1 MGSRHTIMAPM
12 DMPPPLEDCSEQV
25 GVARKRREAR
35 EQEEERQKE
44 WQRMQAASQ
53 QQPTPPTHEA
63 EDAPGPG
70 EAILKG
76 GKVAREAK
84 EAKERD
90 SNETRAKGTC
100 GCKKGFFAAAKPKKK
115 ATKKPSD
122 EIEVLRPKEKPK
134 PKGYIEG
141 FEMPS
146 IDVTASQVSSV
157 LDMKDVP
164 ADQWMSPELLQAIAQ
179 EPELLMGFQDPEIQN
194 LMAEVAK
201 DPKAIEKHAG
211 NKKLMKFYEK
221 YIKLASAHFSKP
233 K

>member
-1 MGSRHTIMAPM
+1 MLSMSTHGDHCVAPARSEAGSAV
-12 DMPPPLEDCSEQV
+12 LE
-25 GVARKRREAR
+25 
-35 EQEEERQKE
+35 
-44 WQRMQAASQ
+44 
-53 QQPTPPTHEA
+53 
-63 EDAPGPG
+63 
-70 EAILKG
+70 G
-76 GKVAREAK
+76 GQVAREKKKQKDK
-84 EAKERD
+84 EAA
-90 SNETRAKGTC
+90 ETRAKGTC
-100 GCKKGFFAAAKPKKK
+100 GFKKGFFDAPKPKKK
-115 ATKKPSD
+115 PAPKTD

-146 IDVTASQVSSV
+146 IDVSASQVASV